1 MPQLKRP
8 GAPAIAAV
16 AALGLLAGGLIAA
29 TPTSAAPTNPG
40 QRPATDGEFE
50 PVVGTDNLPHPLKIA
65 HKREAQKQ
73 AALQRL
79 LETGQAFPQAARKG
93 KGYDNQYVELEREGT
108 DRIFVVL
115 AEFGNERYPDP
126 RFTDDPSF
134 DLPDPEPLTFDGP
147 LHNQIPEPDRR
158 IDNSTLWQPDYDRAH
173 YEDMYFNRMAKYY
186 ERQSS
191 GRYSVDGDVT
201 EWVKVPFNQARYG
214 RDYCGVPP
222 GAPVTNCPSSGP

>member
-1 MPQLKRP
+1 MPQLKKP

-16 AALGLLAGGLIAA
+16 AAMGLLAGGLIAA

-40 QRPATDGEFE
+40 QRPATNGEFE

-134 DLPDPEPLTFDGP
+134 DLPDPEPLT
-147 LHNQIPEPDRR
+147 LRR
-158 IDNSTLWQPDYDRAH
+158 AAAQPDPRARPAH
-173 YEDMYFNRMAKYY
+173 
-186 ERQSS
+186 RQLHA
-191 GRYSVDGDVT
+191 VA
-201 EWVKVPFNQARYG
+201 ARLQ
-214 RDYCGVPP
+214 P
-222 GAPVTNCPSSGP
+222 GALRGHVLQPDGEVLRAPVLRPLLRRR